1 MESYDF
7 DSFVWVFNEFCFC
20 FIKSYT
26 KKLNWIF
33 GVFFIKI
40 SHFRC
45 YGSKFLV
52 YWSSWIIWS
61 SLRIRNFPN
70 DINLCICIILYY
82 ILYKHFGGPDPFIY
96 GKFKKKEYQKSQF
109 LSFLSMHSKPIN
121 SFWHFITFGIKIS
134 LCGYRHNLLAHLAFF
149 KAVNNAHTHT
159 QILSHISVYMYI
171 PRTNMLIKITL
182 VSAVIHDYNTGIYN
196 FAVSLLAKWVV
207 NVRWVESRMYV
218 RMCVC
223 FDMWLIGN

>member
-1 MESYDF
+1 M
-7 DSFVWVFNEFCFC
+7 
-20 FIKSYT
+20 
-26 KKLNWIF
+26 
-33 GVFFIKI
+33 I
-40 SHFRC
+40 ST
-45 YGSKFLV
+45 YAYAS
-52 YWSSWIIWS
+52 
-61 SLRIRNFPN
+61 
-70 DINLCICIILYY
+70 YY
-82 ILYKHFGGPDPFIY
+82 IIY
-96 GKFKKKEYQKSQF
+96 YTNILVDLILLFTENLKKKNIKKVNFYRFCQCTANQSI
-109 LSFLSMHSKPIN
+109 L
-121 SFWHFITFGIKIS
+121 FWHFITFGIKIS